1 MPEPTNNPRVI
12 AEATARVQAHR
23 AAYCGASE
31 PTYGQ
36 LLRDAE
42 MLAEWAIRYACR
54 GEEVEQHKPL
64 PFPAE
69 EE

>member
-1 MPEPTNNPRVI
+1 MTNPSEI
-12 AEATARVQAHR
+12 AEAMARVQAHR
-23 AAYCGASE
+23 AAYCGVSE

-42 MLAEWAIRYACR
+42 TLAEWAIRYALRDEAAVKQCQP
-54 GEEVEQHKPL
+54 V